1 MNAVGDTHLRLDGD
15 AGWKTVASDSLYAL
29 MALQRLF
36 RAYPSGLNPDRAA
49 QVAFATRSLPCYDRV
64 TLLRLTCP
72 GPRGEELQVFAFIGA
87 DFARYV
93 SGTPEDIYSVNLRA
107 PPQFKTTPG
116 EKIDPRAFYL
126 RLFHEIARGDEGWR
140 PVESLDDISWSREP
154 SEKEIYN
161 VGSVM
166 QDIKVENP
174 DPQGRAVARLLV
186 QRKGALFLRRAAL
199 WNDGIVQM
207 LEETKAL
214 ECDAFARPASMPS
227 FRRLRGTAAAMK
239 ADPGADD
246 VAIHLDG
253 TRDFGDLGGETSV
266 PSTEKENQPVSEPL
280 REFADL
286 YL

>member
-1 MNAVGDTHLRLDGD
+1 MNAVGYTHLRLDGD

-49 QVAFATRSLPCYDRV
+49 QVAFATRSLPCHGRV
-64 TLLRLTCP
+64 TLLRLPCP

-140 PVESLDDISWSREP
+140 PVESFDDIAWSREP
-154 SEKEIYN
+154 SEKEIYD
-161 VGSVM
+161 VGAVM
-166 QDIKVENP
+166 REVQIENP
-174 DPQGRAVARLLV
+174 DSQGRAVARLLV
-186 QRKGALFLRRAAL
+186 QREGALFRRSAAL
-199 WNDGIVQM
+199 WNDGVVQM
-207 LEETKAL
+207 LEESNAL
-214 ECDAFARPASMPS
+214 ECDALAQPASMLPFS
-227 FRRLRGTAAAMK
+227 RLRGTAAAMK
-239 ADPGADD
+239 VDPNGDN
-246 VAIHLDG
+246 VALHLDG
-253 TRDFGDLGGETSV
+253 TRDFGNLGAESSV
-266 PSTEKENQPVSEPL
+266 PL
-280 REFADL
+280 IARE
-286 YL
+286 